1 MEIKRKKE
9 VISFAMVHEELWKF
23 SESLRLLLFMVHMNG
38 FMGLS
43 EYSHQDN
50 KIKMQGRRT
59 PRISSGRERNRDAE
73 GV

>member
-59 PRISSGRERNRDAE
+59 PRISSGRERN
-73 GV
+73 